1 MQDQQSKYTLI
12 LDSLQKL
19 LENKNLQS
27 ISVSEIAQTAG
38 IGKGSIYY
46 YLDYKTHQRAGDV
59 LSGKEIYA
67 ADCNDGTCA
76 ATSQSGGSGPDPDDP
91 DA

>member
-38 IGKGSIYY
+38 IGKGSIYAY
-46 YLDYKTHQRAGDV
+46 GYD
-59 LSGKEIYA
+59 LSGMPQYFQRLFEA
-67 ADCNDGTCA
+67 AGRKQYRRC
-76 ATSQSGGSGPDPDDP
+76 
-91 DA
+91 

>member
-1 MQDQQSKYTLI
+1 MQEQRTKYDLI

-19 LENKNLQS
+19 LENRKLQT

-46 YLDYKTHQRAGDV
+46 YF
-59 LSGKEIYA
+59 
-67 ADCNDGTCA
+67 
-76 ATSQSGGSGPDPDDP
+76 P
-91 DA
+91 